1 MSKNNVLTDD
11 ELRNF
16 TTVKRYLESK
26 EWKIGNYHTVFLS
39 LMVTLRKSYEEVA
52 ETETDIPKMPQLATE
67 TMNLM
72 PEVYSKHRILKTS
85 WKRSLFDLEIALNE
99 SRIPEEYLSS
109 KRIDGDMETVS
120 NCVKRISKE
129 VFGKE

>member
-1 MSKNNVLTDD
+1 MSKDKVLTED
-11 ELRNF
+11 ELKNF
-16 TTVKRYLESK
+16 DTVKEYLKSK
-26 EWKIGNYHTVFLS
+26 EWKLETYHMEFLS

-52 ETETDIPKMPQLATE
+52 KTEADIPKMPQLATE

-72 PEVYSKHRILKTS
+72 PEVYSKHRVLKTS
-85 WKRSLFDLEIALNE
+85 WKRSLFNLEVALDNGG
-99 SRIPEEYLSS
+99 IPNEYLSS

>member
-1 MSKNNVLTDD
+1 MSKDKALTED
-11 ELRNF
+11 ELKNF
-16 TTVKRYLESK
+16 DTVKEYLKSK
-26 EWKIGNYHTVFLS
+26 EWKLETYHMEFLS

-52 ETETDIPKMPQLATE
+52 KTEADIPKMPQLATE

-72 PEVYSKHRILKTS
+72 PEVYSKHRVLKTS
-85 WKRSLFDLEIALNE
+85 WKRSLFNLEVALDNGG
-99 SRIPEEYLSS
+99 IPDEYLSS